1 MLLARQEKIM
11 AAKRFPVEASH
22 VMMFA
27 RAVGD
32 YNPVYFDEESA
43 KASEVGGII
52 APPTFVQAAA
62 QFDPDYGLRPRPS
75 VPWFGS
81 GKHPSGAMRSRAS
94 TPAPEGA
101 DASGAARAGGRGGG
115 GGGGGGGLHAEQHY
129 EYRRHLRPGDVLTA
143 KSQPGRS
150 WEKESRRAGKLKFR
164 ETITEYYD
172 QNGELVIIA
181 RSVGMSTERVIEAP
195 AKEPTAEEKR

>member
-1 MLLARQEKIM
+1 M

-27 RAVGD
+27 RAIGD
-32 YNPVYFDEESA
+32 PNPVYLDEEQA
-43 KASEVGGII
+43 KASEAGGII

-62 QFDPDYGLRPRPS
+62 QFDPDYGLRPRPG

-81 GKHPSGAMRSRAS
+81 GKHPSGAMRPR
-94 TPAPEGA
+94 APEAAAKDGSGQESGGA
-101 DASGAARAGGRGGG
+101 PRAGGG
-115 GGGGGGGLHAEQHY
+115 GGGGGRGAGGLHAEQHY
-129 EYRRHLRPGDVLTA
+129 EYRRHVRPGDVLTA
-143 KSQPGRS
+143 KSRPGRT
-150 WEKESRRAGKLKFR
+150 WEKESRRAGKLRFR

-181 RSVGMSTERVIEAP
+181 RGVGMSTERVIEST
-195 AKEPTAEEKR
+195 AKEPSAEEKR

>member
-1 MLLARQEKIM
+1 V

-27 RAVGD
+27 RAIGD
-32 YNPVYFDEESA
+32 YNPVYHDEEQA
-43 KASEVGGII
+43 KASEVSGLI

-62 QFDPDYGLRPRPS
+62 QFDPDYGLRPRPG

-81 GKHPSGAMRSRAS
+81 GKHPSGLMRPR
-94 TPAPEGA
+94 TEPPAGGGEA
-101 DASGAARAGGRGGG
+101 AGAARGGGRS
-115 GGGGGGGLHAEQHY
+115 GGGGGGLHAEQHY

-143 KSQPGRS
+143 KSLPGRS

-164 ETITEYYD
+164 ESITEYYD
-172 QNGELVIIA
+172 QNGELVLIA
-181 RSVGMSTERVIEAP
+181 RSVGMTTERVIEAA
-195 AKEPTAEEKR
+195 AKPDAQDKG